1 MYLRLIGGKEILVL
15 RVSRISKCVLL
26 DFVTNGI
33 VHYQITYSRELRSKE
48 GESCVNEWI
57 YNRWTNTAIDG
68 VPLSEKVLEK
78 GRWVSGTLTWTKD
91 Q

>member
-48 GESCVNEWI
+48 GESCVNE
-57 YNRWTNTAIDG
+57 
-68 VPLSEKVLEK
+68 
-78 GRWVSGTLTWTKD
+78 
-91 Q
+91 